1 MSSSTTPRSRGH
13 ASGARLR
20 LHRYRRALAL
30 LLVLFATELMWRTG
44 AFAHS
49 SSPMN
54 SRTVASVGDRTGP
67 AQHTGPVP
75 HTGQGSQAATTSTG
89 PPVAVSQGAQT
100 ELDKLISLGYPVCR
114 GAGTKPL
121 VALTFDDGPG
131 PYTQHTVEV
140 LKAAGAKATFFIVAK
155 ELMGWPQLADEP
167 KVEATV
173 GAIGDHTYDHIG
185 LVGLSPEN
193 LAHQI
198 GDAKTLIE
206 QHSGQTVRLF
216 RPPYGQHDAAVDA
229 EVKSLGMLEVL
240 WTVDS
245 GDGITGA
252 TEESVLQTV
261 EEHLAPGAIVLMHEN
276 RGTTQKILP
285 ELLSYI
291 RSRGLQT
298 VTVPELLAE
307 DPPSLAQ
314 LKSQSCG

>member
-1 MSSSTTPRSRGH
+1 
-13 ASGARLR
+13 
-20 LHRYRRALAL
+20 
-30 LLVLFATELMWRTG
+30 
-44 AFAHS
+44 
-49 SSPMN
+49 
-54 SRTVASVGDRTGP
+54 
-67 AQHTGPVP
+67 
-75 HTGQGSQAATTSTG
+75 
-89 PPVAVSQGAQT
+89 VSQGAQT
-100 ELDKLISLGYPVCR
+100 ELDRLISLGYPVCR
-114 GAGTKPL
+114 GAGKKPL

-131 PYTQHTVEV
+131 PYTQQTVDE

-155 ELMGWPQLADEP
+155 ELIGWPQLADEP

-193 LAHQI
+193 LAHQM

-229 EVKSLGMLEVL
+229 EAKSLGMLEVL

-252 TEESVLQTV
+252 TGESVLQTV
-261 EEHLAPGAIVLMHEN
+261 EDHLAPGAIVLMHEN

-285 ELLSYI
+285 QLLSYI
-291 RSRGLQT
+291 RSQGLRA
-298 VTVPELLAE
+298 VTLPELLAE
-307 DPPSLAQ
+307 DPPSVEQ